1 MQTINERINIF
12 LKETGTK
19 KVELARRLNISTA
32 SVSNF
37 CSGKTNPSNQTIA
50 LICKEFNVNET
61 WLRTGEGEMFQPASS
76 DILDEMAAAH
86 GLSPEFAV
94 IVRRLLKL
102 PPEVQD
108 QIVEAVFAAVEQI
121 QQSQGE
127 TQAQRDARLLR
138 EEADAV
144 EQEGE
149 RSSASHS
156 VKDA

>member
-1 MQTINERINIF
+1 
-12 LKETGTK
+12 
-19 KVELARRLNISTA
+19 
-32 SVSNF
+32 
-37 CSGKTNPSNQTIA
+37 
-50 LICKEFNVNET
+50 
-61 WLRTGEGEMFQPASS
+61 MFQPASS

-108 QIVEAVFAAVEQI
+108 QIVEAVFTAVEQI
-121 QQSQGE
+121 QQSRGE
-127 TQAQRDARLLR
+127 TQAQREARLLR